1 MTYAVSFIRKF
12 LLKEKD
18 IKKATFFWNA
28 FSAVTN
34 SFQTMVLLLVITR
47 LDNMNDAS
55 IFVMAYAVG
64 NLMMNIG
71 KYGVRQFQV
80 TDVNERFGFRA
91 YKRARDIS
99 VSVMFWAT
107 AGFLAYQ
114 MVFGNYTWDKAIVIF
129 LICVLKG
136 IEAYEDVFHG
146 RMQQKGR
153 LDVAGRI
160 LGIRLFIFVVG
171 FAVMYILTHNL
182 LLTSCVNV
190 LVSGGISYFLNSLVF
205 GEFCDKP
212 AGKNKMNSED
222 KRALCSDKRKIL
234 LECLPLCLSMVFN
247 MYMGNAPKYVIDT
260 AVSDEVQTCFNIVF
274 MPVFVVSLLS
284 TFIFQ
289 PCLKRMGELWEKK
302 DTGKLVRLI
311 LKLMMITVVLDAV
324 ITVVGAYIGIP
335 ALELV
340 YGVELGEYWL
350 ELIIFMIAGGMI
362 ALLNLFV
369 MVLTTSRRQN
379 YLLYGYIVSSL
390 IMFVL
395 GGKVLN
401 GYGLFGLS
409 VFFLLTMAGINLYCA
424 LVSVLTIRKQRIQ
437 E

>member
-1 MTYAVSFIRKF
+1 MTAALSFVRKA
-12 LLKEKD
+12 LLKERD

-28 FSAVTN
+28 FSAVMN

-80 TDVNERFGFRA
+80 TDVNERFGFGA
-91 YKRARDIS
+91 YKKARDVS
-99 VSVMFWAT
+99 VSVMFLAT
-107 AGFLAYQ
+107 VVFLAYQ
-114 MVFGNYTWDKAIVIF
+114 MVFGGYAWDKAIVIF
-129 LICVLKG
+129 LICALKG

-160 LGIRLFIFVVG
+160 LGIRLFVFLVG
-171 FAVMYILTHNL
+171 FAVMYVLTHNL
-182 LLTSCVNV
+182 LLTSFVNV
-190 LVSGGISYFLNSLVF
+190 LVSGVLSYLFNSAVF
-205 GEFCDKP
+205 DSFYDK
-212 AGKNKMNSED
+212 AEAESVKAED
-222 KRALCSDKRKIL
+222 KKALPGDRKRIL

-289 PCLKRMGELWEKK
+289 PCLKRMGELWENKE
-302 DTGKLVRLI
+302 TGKLAKLI
-311 LKLMMITVVLDAV
+311 AKLMLITIVLDSV

-335 ALELV
+335 VLQLV
-340 YGVELGEYWL
+340 YGVKLDAYWG
-350 ELIIFMIAGGMI
+350 ELIIFMIVGGMI

-369 MVLTTSRRQN
+369 MVLTTSRRQSF
-379 YLLYGYIVSSL
+379 LLFGYIAISL
-390 IMFVL
+390 IMFL
-395 GGKVLN
+395 FGGKVLAT
-401 GYGLFGLS
+401 YGLFGLS
-409 VFFLLTMAGINLYCA
+409 VFFLLTMIGINLYLA
-424 LVSVLTIRKQRIQ
+424 LVSILTIRKQRNQ
-437 E
+437 G